1 MKENLNKFL
10 SKTLMIYYF
19 LLVIIVILKL
29 IGFEWF
35 SLDTDNEILITINN
49 VFTKYHLTD
58 VYYSITL
65 TLYAYVIISISCND
79 NSKDMKK
86 YLLKIA
92 PLLIGVKIISSQI
105 DNTVLDIFTDMVF
118 LCLLAIEYSRRKN
131 NSIKATVKNYIK
143 VFIITMVFQL
153 ISVTIRCVS
162 PIDSHNYGFI
172 INAILDIDY
181 LILSFIYYT
190 LYFNG
195 GGIRCL
201 TEEVGSFSQK
211 QVSLTNLFQKY
222 QIKSLSNKEKFELIL
237 SFILT
242 LFWNCFTVLVVLIVA
257 FLNDT
262 VVECIFILIS
272 FWSSKLCFGKP
283 FHFKSVIQCFIVSNL
298 TYYALNR
305 ITLPIGV
312 SIIIPIVL
320 GVGLSYFT
328 AKKIKVDNKLYK
340 GMSEEN
346 LHNVLKNVTDDPIV
360 IKICKEFYCDR
371 YSDAKISLINNY
383 SVASVRLKRQTVN
396 KQLKELNK

>member
-35 SLDTDNEILITINN
+35 SLDTDNKVLITINEI
-49 VFTKYHLTD
+49 FTKYYLTD
-58 VYYSITL
+58 VYYGITMI
-65 TLYAYVIISISCND
+65 LYAYVLISISCD
-79 NSKDMKK
+79 DCSKHMRK
-86 YLLKIA
+86 YVFKIT
-92 PLLIGVKIISSQI
+92 PLLYIIKIITTKINIS
-105 DNTVLDIFTDMVF
+105 
-118 LCLLAIEYSRRKN
+118 LLAVLIDTVNFCLFAICFSKKHN
-131 NSIKATVKNYIK
+131 ISIKQTIKNYIK
-143 VFIITMVFQL
+143 IFTLTMIFQIISMFVRVCSFE
-153 ISVTIRCVS
+153 SY
-162 PIDSHNYGFI
+162 DYGFI

-181 LILSFIYYT
+181 LILSFIYYE
-190 LYFNG
+190 LHFNG
-195 GGIRCL
+195 GVDKCSE
-201 TEEVGSFSQK
+201 TEVGSSSQK

-222 QIKSLSNKEKFELIL
+222 QISSLNNKEKFELIL

-242 LFWNCFTVLVVLIVA
+242 LFWNCFTVFVVLIVA
-257 FLNDT
+257 LLNNT
-262 VVECIFILIS
+262 MVECVFILIS

-305 ITLPIGV
+305 ITLPIGISV
-312 SIIIPIVL
+312 IVPIVL

-328 AKKIKVDNKLYK
+328 AKKTKAENRLYK
-340 GMSEEN
+340 GMSEES
-346 LHNVLKNVTDDPIV
+346 LYEILKKVTDDPIV

-383 SVASVRLKRQTVN
+383 SVPSVRLKRQTIN

>member
-35 SLDTDNEILITINN
+35 SLDTDNEVLITINEI
-49 VFTKYHLTD
+49 FTKYYLTD

-65 TLYAYVIISISCND
+65 TLYAYVIISISCNN

-92 PLLIGVKIISSQI
+92 PLLIGIKIISSQI
-105 DNTVLDIFTDMVF
+105 DNTILDIFTDMIF
-118 LCLLAIEYSRRKN
+118 LCLLVIEFSKRN
-131 NSIKATVKNYIK
+131 NISIKNTIKNYIK
-143 VFIITMVFQL
+143 VFIITMIFQF
-153 ISVTIRCVS
+153 ISVLIRCVS
-162 PIDSHNYGFI
+162 PVDSHNYGFI

-222 QIKSLSNKEKFELIL
+222 QIKSLNSKEKFELIL
-237 SFILT
+237 SFTLT
-242 LFWNCFTVLVVLIVA
+242 LFWNCFTVFVVLIIA
-257 FLNDT
+257 LLNNT
-262 VVECIFILIS
+262 MIECVFILIS

-305 ITLPIGV
+305 ITLPIGI

-328 AKKIKVDNKLYK
+328 AKKTKAENKLYK
-340 GMSEEN
+340 GMSEES
-346 LHNVLKNVTDDPIV
+346 LYEILKKVTDDPIV

-383 SVASVRLKRQTVN
+383 SVASVRLKRQTIN
-396 KQLKELNK
+396 KKLKELNE

>member
-35 SLDTDNEILITINN
+35 SLDTDNEVLITINDI
-49 VFTKYHLTD
+49 FTKYHLTD

-65 TLYAYVIISISCND
+65 VLYTYVIMSISCNN
-79 NSKDMKK
+79 NSKNIKK
-86 YLLKIA
+86 YLLKIT
-92 PLLIGVKIISSQI
+92 PLLISIKIITTKI
-105 DNTVLDIFTDMVF
+105 DDTLISMIIDIVH
-118 LCLLAIEYSRRKN
+118 LCLFSLYFSYKN
-131 NSIKATVKNYIK
+131 NISIKQTIKRYIK
-143 VFIITMVFQL
+143 VFLITITFQL
-153 ISVTIRCVS
+153 ISSVVRVCS
-162 PIDSHNYGFI
+162 LDSYDYGFI

-181 LILSFIYYT
+181 LILSFIYYE

-195 GGIRCL
+195 GVEKCL
-201 TEEVGSFSQK
+201 ETEVGSFSQK
-211 QVSLTNLFQKY
+211 QISLTSLLKKY
-222 QIKSLSNKEKFELIL
+222 QINSLNSKEKFELIL
-237 SFILT
+237 SFTLT
-242 LFWNCFTVLVVLIVA
+242 LFWNCFTVFVVLIIA
-257 FLNDT
+257 LLNNT
-262 VVECIFILIS
+262 MVECVFILIS

-305 ITLPIGV
+305 ITLPIGI
-312 SIIIPIVL
+312 SIIVPIVL

-328 AKKIKVDNKLYK
+328 AKKTKAENRLYK
-340 GMSEEN
+340 GMSEES
-346 LHNVLKNVTDDPIV
+346 LYEILKKVTDDPIV

-383 SVASVRLKRQTVN
+383 SVPSVRLKRQTIN

>member
-35 SLDTDNEILITINN
+35 SLDTNNEVLITINN

-65 TLYAYVIISISCND
+65 VLYTYVIMSISCNN
-79 NSKDMKK
+79 NSKDIKK
-86 YLLKIA
+86 YLLKIT
-92 PLLIGVKIISSQI
+92 PLLISIKIITTKI
-105 DNTVLDIFTDMVF
+105 DDTLISMIIDIVH
-118 LCLLAIEYSRRKN
+118 LCLFSLYFSYKN
-131 NSIKATVKNYIK
+131 NINIKQTIKRYIK
-143 VFIITMVFQL
+143 VFLITITFQL
-153 ISVTIRCVS
+153 ISSLVRVCS
-162 PIDSHNYGFI
+162 LDSYDYGFI
-172 INAILDIDY
+172 VNAILDIDY
-181 LILSFIYYT
+181 LILSFIYYE
-190 LYFNG
+190 LHFNG
-195 GGIRCL
+195 GVEKCL
-201 TEEVGSFSQK
+201 ETEVGSFSQK

-242 LFWNCFTVLVVLIVA
+242 LFWNCFTVLVVLTVA

-320 GVGLSYFT
+320 GVGLSNFT

-340 GMSEEN
+340 GMSEED
-346 LHNVLKNVTDDPIV
+346 LHNVLKDVTDDPIV

-371 YSDAKISLINNY
+371 YFDAKISLINNY

>member
-35 SLDTDNEILITINN
+35 SLDTDNEVLITINDI
-49 VFTKYHLTD
+49 FTKYHLTD
-58 VYYSITL
+58 AYYSITL
-65 TLYAYVIISISCND
+65 TLYAYVIISISCNN
-79 NSKDMKK
+79 NSKDMKM
-86 YLLKIA
+86 YLLKIS
-92 PLLIGVKIISSQI
+92 PLLIGIKIISSQI
-105 DNTVLDIFTDMVF
+105 DNTILDIFTDMIF
-118 LCLLAIEYSRRKN
+118 LCLLAIEFSKRN
-131 NSIKATVKNYIK
+131 NISIKNTIKNYTK
-143 VFIITMVFQL
+143 VFIITMIFQF
-153 ISVTIRCVS
+153 ISVLIRCVS
-162 PIDSHNYGFI
+162 PVDSHNYGFI

-222 QIKSLSNKEKFELIL
+222 QIKSLNNKEKFELIL
-237 SFILT
+237 SFTLT
-242 LFWNCFTVLVVLIVA
+242 LFWNCFTVFVVLIVA
-257 FLNDT
+257 LLNNT
-262 VVECIFILIS
+262 MVECVFILIS

-305 ITLPIGV
+305 ITLPIGI
-312 SIIIPIVL
+312 SIIVPIVL

-328 AKKIKVDNKLYK
+328 AKKTKAENRLYK
-340 GMSEEN
+340 GMSEES
-346 LHNVLKNVTDDPIV
+346 LYEILKKVTDDPIV

-383 SVASVRLKRQTVN
+383 SVPSVRLKRQTIN